1 MKIQGTCREGMWENS
16 YRPSPQPDFE
26 KLTDKHMSLFSLL
39 AQERKKWDLKM
50 SAMSTE
56 VKWNGV
62 LN

>member
-1 MKIQGTCREGMWENS
+1 MWENS
-16 YRPSPQPDFE
+16 YRSSPQPDFV
-26 KLTDKHMSLFSLL
+26 KLTDKHVSLFSLL
-39 AQERKKWDLKM
+39 AQERKKWDLKI